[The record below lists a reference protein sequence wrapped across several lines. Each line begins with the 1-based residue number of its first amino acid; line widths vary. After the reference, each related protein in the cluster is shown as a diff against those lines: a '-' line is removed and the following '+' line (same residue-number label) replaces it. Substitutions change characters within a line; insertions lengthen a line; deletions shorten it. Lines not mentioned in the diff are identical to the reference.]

1 MPSTRKWYSFHIISY
16 SLEQVALWSGLQLK
30 FSFFFGSV
38 IFKKA
43 GLQVLKMLYLKILK
57 RLPLNLIRNW
67 ILRRCAHRS
76 HVLSSFLSDSE
87 ASLLLKKQKNWAS
100 LLISRHVTLSTNVK
114 DYSLTVYSPLWG
126 CARDQVEMVV
136 KVHCG
141 TVLGDEFAAMLKMH
155 AQNSPTMH
163 FDNHHD
169 SVSRATS
176 NWRIA

>member
-1 MPSTRKWYSFHIISY
+1 MVPLWHSY
-16 SLEQVALWSGLQLK
+16 SLELVPPWPGLQLK

-38 IFKKA
+38 VFKKA
-43 GLQVLKMLYLKILK
+43 ELQVLKMFYLKILK
-57 RLPLNLIRNW
+57 RLPLYLIRNW

-87 ASLLLKKQKNWAS
+87 ASLLLKKKKQK
-100 LLISRHVTLSTNVK
+100 TLSKFTDIKARYPFHQCQGLFANYVFATLRLRTGPGR
-114 DYSLTVYSPLWG
+114 DGCQSALWDCFG
-126 CARDQVEMVV
+126 GRICRYVENACP
-136 KVHCG
+136 K
-141 TVLGDEFAAMLKMH
+141 
-155 AQNSPTMH
+155 QSTMH